1 MSGWLAQLVRAP
13 ASHAGGR
20 GFESLTAHQTSGM
33 RLIQRLTLRSTLGIV
48 ILAAVIC
55 VQPLGAQDSRPTVV
69 EQDSFRLHWVSRAV
83 GMEHYQV
90 DRHRDGL
97 FTEID
102 FEFTDRGTPVP
113 LSAELV
119 TTEEYTPLRLTV
131 EGKVARRVAID
142 LEVEVAQ
149 GRARV
154 IEGDV
159 DREVDVPGRYFTVS
173 GYAPIAVQMMM
184 LRYWET
190 HGRPGQLEVFPSGIV
205 TIESRGR
212 DTVPVG
218 DGDRLLDRYS
228 IGGLIWGHETVWA
241 DTTGTLVA
249 AVTIDGE
256 GDQFEAVRVGYE
268 EALDWFVGRAAE
280 DGLERLGELAPGEP
294 LGEQPL
300 ALVGGRVITGFGDE
314 PLEEAVV
321 LVCGDRIEAVGSQ
334 LEVVVPADARV
345 IELDGQTVAPGL
357 WDMHAHLAQVEWGPV
372 YLAAGI
378 TTVRDVGN
386 GVDFVRAM
394 RDASAAGQG
403 PAPRILVAGV
413 IFGDE
418 VATVDEAK
426 ALVRAYH
433 DAGFEQ
439 IKIYSF
445 VKPDLVPAITE
456 QAHTLGMS
464 VTGHIPQN
472 MDLFSATEA
481 GMDQVN
487 HISFV
492 EAVMVRDSE
501 GDADPVPVGPE
512 SPEGERVI
520 EWLAERRIV
529 VDPTIALYELHGRST
544 DVSIASFEPGAARV
558 APEIAGPL
566 NGIGIAPEEAD
577 AAREALERRLAVIE
591 ALHEA
596 GVVIVAGTDMAVPGH
611 SLYRELELYVEGA
624 GFTPLEALRT
634 ATSDAAAAMGL
645 KDESG
650 TIEVGKRA
658 DLIVL
663 DEDPLA
669 DISNIRSVRTVI
681 SGGRIYDS
689 AEMWRL
695 VGFTP

>member
-1 MSGWLAQLVRAP
+1 VL
-13 ASHAGGR
+13 
-20 GFESLTAHQTSGM
+20 
-33 RLIQRLTLRSTLGIV
+33 
-48 ILAAVIC
+48 
-55 VQPLGAQDSRPTVV
+55 
-69 EQDSFRLHWVSRAV
+69 
-83 GMEHYQV
+83 
-90 DRHRDGL
+90 
-97 FTEID
+97 TEID
-102 FEFTDRGTPVP
+102 FEFTDRGTSVP

-119 TTEEYTPLRLTV
+119 TAEDYTPSRLTV

-149 GRARV
+149 GKARV
-154 IEGDV
+154 TDGDV
-159 DREVDVPGRYFTVS
+159 DREVDLPSRYFTVA
-173 GYAPIAVQMMM
+173 GYAPITVQMML
-184 LRYWET
+184 LRYWEA
-190 HGRPGQLEVFPSGIV
+190 HGRPDRLQVFPSSTV

-212 DTVPVG
+212 DRVQVG
-218 DGDRLLDRYS
+218 DRARLLDRYS
-228 IGGLIWGHETVWA
+228 IGGLIWGHETVWT

-256 GDQFEAVRVGYE
+256 GDQFEAIRVGYE
-268 EALDWFVGRAAE
+268 EALEWFVARAAE
-280 DGLERLGELAPGEP
+280 DGLDRLGDLAPGEP
-294 LGEQPL
+294 LGDRPL
-300 ALVGGRVITGFGDE
+300 ALIGGRVITGVGDE
-314 PLEEAVV
+314 PLEDAVV
-321 LVCGDRIEAVGSQ
+321 LIRGGRIEAVGSRH
-334 LEVVVPADARV
+334 EVVVPADARV

-386 GVDFVRAM
+386 DVDFVRAM
-394 RDASAAGQG
+394 RDASASGQG

-418 VATVDEAK
+418 VSTVDEAK
-426 ALVRAYH
+426 ALVRSYH
-433 DAGFEQ
+433 EAGFEQ

-445 VKPDLVPAITE
+445 VKPDLVPVITE

-464 VTGHIPQN
+464 VTGHIPQG

-481 GMDQVN
+481 GMDQIN

-492 EAVMVRDSE
+492 EAVMVRNSE
-501 GDADPVPVGPE
+501 GDEDPVPVGPE
-512 SPEGERVI
+512 SPEGGRVI

-529 VDPTIALYELHGRST
+529 VDPTIALYELHGRSIDDPLT
-544 DVSIASFEPGAARV
+544 SFEPGAARV
-558 APEIAGPL
+558 APELAGPL
-566 NGIGIAPEEAD
+566 EGIGIAPEESG
-577 AAREALERRLAVIE
+577 AAREALERRFGVIK

-596 GVVIVAGTDMAVPGH
+596 GVTIVAGTDMAIPGH
-611 SLYRELELYVEGA
+611 SLYRELELYVDGA
-624 GFTPLEALRT
+624 GFTPLEALRA

-645 KDESG
+645 EDETG

-663 DEDPLA
+663 DRDPLA
-669 DISNIRSVRTVI
+669 DISNIRSVTTVI
-681 SGGRIYDS
+681 AAGRIYDS

>member
-1 MSGWLAQLVRAP
+1 
-13 ASHAGGR
+13 
-20 GFESLTAHQTSGM
+20 
-33 RLIQRLTLRSTLGIV
+33 
-48 ILAAVIC
+48 
-55 VQPLGAQDSRPTVV
+55 
-69 EQDSFRLHWVSRAV
+69 
-83 GMEHYQV
+83 MEHYQV
-90 DRHRDGL
+90 VRHGVDL
-97 FTEID
+97 LTEID
-102 FEFTDRGTPVP
+102 FEFTDRGTAVP

-119 TTEEYTPLRLTV
+119 TAEDYTPSRLTV

-142 LEVEVAQ
+142 LEVEVVQ
-149 GRARV
+149 GRVRV
-154 IEGDV
+154 TDGAE
-159 DREVDVPGRYFTVS
+159 DREVDVPDRYFTVA
-173 GYAPIAVQMMM
+173 GYAPIAVQMML
-184 LRYWET
+184 LRYWEA
-190 HGRPGQLEVFPSGIV
+190 HGRPEQLKVFPSSIV

-212 DTVPVG
+212 DSVPVG
-218 DGDRLLDRYS
+218 DRDQFLDRYS

-241 DTTGTLVA
+241 DTAGTLVA

-256 GDQFEAVRVGYE
+256 GDQFEAIRVGYE
-268 EALDWFVGRAAE
+268 KALDWFVARAAE
-280 DGLERLGELAPGEP
+280 DGLDRLGELAPGEP
-294 LGEQPL
+294 LGDRPL
-300 ALVGGRVITGFGDE
+300 ALVGGRVITGVNDE
-314 PLEEAVV
+314 AMEDAVV
-321 LVCGDRIEAVGSQ
+321 LVRGDRIEAVGSRH
-334 LEVVVPADARV
+334 EVVVPADARV
-345 IELDGQTVAPGL
+345 TELDGQTLAPGL

-386 GVDFVRAM
+386 DVDFVRAM
-394 RDASAAGQG
+394 RDASASGQG

-418 VATVDEAK
+418 VSTVDEVK
-426 ALVRAYH
+426 ALVRSY
-433 DAGFEQ
+433 DEAGFEQ

-445 VKPDLVPAITE
+445 VKPDLVSAITE
-456 QAHTLGMS
+456 QAHALGMS
-464 VTGHIPQN
+464 VTGHIPQG

-501 GDADPVPVGPE
+501 GDEDPVPVGPE
-512 SPEGERVI
+512 SPEGARVI
-520 EWLAERRIV
+520 EWLAERRVV

-566 NGIGIAPEEAD
+566 EGIGIAPEEAD
-577 AAREALERRLAVIE
+577 VAREALERRLGVIQ

-596 GVVIVAGTDMAVPGH
+596 GVAIVAGTDMAVPGH

-645 KDESG
+645 GDESG

-658 DLIVL
+658 DLIIL
-663 DEDPLA
+663 DRDPLI

-681 SGGRIYDS
+681 SRGRIHDS

>member
-1 MSGWLAQLVRAP
+1 MAVLWLAISVCGL
-13 ASHAGGR
+13 
-20 GFESLTAHQTSGM
+20 
-33 RLIQRLTLRSTLGIV
+33 
-48 ILAAVIC
+48 
-55 VQPLGAQDSRPTVV
+55 PLQAQDLDSTVV

-90 DRHRDGL
+90 VRQGVDVL
-97 FTEID
+97 TEID
-102 FEFTDRGTPVP
+102 FEFTDRGTSVP

-119 TTEEYTPLRLTV
+119 TAEDYTPSRLTV

-149 GRARV
+149 GKARV
-154 IEGDV
+154 TDGDV
-159 DREVDVPGRYFTVS
+159 DREVDLPSRYFTVA
-173 GYAPIAVQMMM
+173 GYAPITVQMML
-184 LRYWET
+184 LRYWEA
-190 HGRPGQLEVFPSGIV
+190 HGRPDRLQVFPSSTV

-212 DTVPVG
+212 DRVQVG
-218 DGDRLLDRYS
+218 DRARLLDRYS
-228 IGGLIWGHETVWA
+228 IGGLIWGHETVWT

-256 GDQFEAVRVGYE
+256 GDQFEAIRVGYE
-268 EALDWFVGRAAE
+268 EALEWFVARAAE
-280 DGLERLGELAPGEP
+280 DGLDRLGDLAPGEP
-294 LGEQPL
+294 LGDRPL
-300 ALVGGRVITGFGDE
+300 ALIGGRVITGVGDE
-314 PLEEAVV
+314 PLEDAVV
-321 LVCGDRIEAVGSQ
+321 LIRGGRIEAVGSRH
-334 LEVVVPADARV
+334 EVVVPADARV

-386 GVDFVRAM
+386 DVDFVRAM
-394 RDASAAGQG
+394 RDASASGQG

-418 VATVDEAK
+418 VSTVDEAK
-426 ALVRAYH
+426 ALVRSYH
-433 DAGFEQ
+433 EAGFEQ

-445 VKPDLVPAITE
+445 VKPDLVPVITE

-464 VTGHIPQN
+464 VTGHIPQG

-481 GMDQVN
+481 GMDQIN

-492 EAVMVRDSE
+492 EAVMVRNSE
-501 GDADPVPVGPE
+501 GDEDPVPVGPE
-512 SPEGERVI
+512 SPEGGRVI

-529 VDPTIALYELHGRST
+529 VDPTIALYELHGRSIDDPLT
-544 DVSIASFEPGAARV
+544 SFEPGAARV
-558 APEIAGPL
+558 APELAGPL
-566 NGIGIAPEEAD
+566 EGIGIAPEESG
-577 AAREALERRLAVIE
+577 AAREALERRFGVIK

-596 GVVIVAGTDMAVPGH
+596 GVTIVAGTDMAIPGH
-611 SLYRELELYVEGA
+611 SLYRELELYVDGA
-624 GFTPLEALRT
+624 GFTPLEALRA

-645 KDESG
+645 EDETG

-663 DEDPLA
+663 DRDPLA
-669 DISNIRSVRTVI
+669 DIGNIRSVTTVI
-681 SGGRIYDS
+681 AAGRIYDS

>member
-1 MSGWLAQLVRAP
+1 MLWLAGVMFA
-13 ASHAGGR
+13 
-20 GFESLTAHQTSGM
+20 
-33 RLIQRLTLRSTLGIV
+33 
-48 ILAAVIC
+48 
-55 VQPLGAQDSRPTVV
+55 QPLGAQDSRPTVV
-69 EQDSFRLHWVSRAV
+69 ERDSFRLHWVSRAV

-90 DRHRDGL
+90 VRHGVDL
-97 FTEID
+97 LTEID
-102 FEFTDRGTPVP
+102 FEFTDRGTTVP

-119 TTEEYTPLRLTV
+119 TAGDYTPSRLIV

-142 LEVEVAQ
+142 VEVDVAG

-154 IEGDV
+154 V
-159 DREVDVPGRYFTVS
+159 DGGAVRGVDVPGRYFTIA
-173 GYAPIAVQMMM
+173 GYAPIAVQMML
-184 LRYWET
+184 LRYWEA
-190 HGRPGQLEVFPSGIV
+190 HGRPEQLKVFPSSIV

-212 DTVPVG
+212 DSVPVG
-218 DGDRLLDRYS
+218 DRDQFLDRYS
-228 IGGLIWGHETVWA
+228 IGGLIWGHEMVWA
-241 DTTGTLVA
+241 DTAGTLIA

-256 GDQFEAVRVGYE
+256 GDQFEAIRVGFE
-268 EALDWFVGRAAE
+268 EALDWFVARAAE
-280 DGLERLGELAPGEP
+280 DGLDRLGELAPGEP
-294 LGEQPL
+294 LGDRPL
-300 ALVGGRVITGFGDE
+300 ALVGGRVITGVNDE
-314 PLEEAVV
+314 AMEDAVV
-321 LVCGDRIEAVGSQ
+321 LVRGGRIEAVGSRH
-334 LEVVVPADARV
+334 EVVVAADARV
-345 IELDGQTVAPGL
+345 IELDEQTVAPGL

-386 GVDFVRAM
+386 NVDFVRAM
-394 RDASAAGQG
+394 RDASASGQG

-418 VATVDEAK
+418 VSTVDEAK
-426 ALVRAYH
+426 TLVRSYH
-433 DAGFEQ
+433 EAGFEQ

-445 VKPDLVPAITE
+445 VKPDLVSAITE
-456 QAHTLGMS
+456 QAHALRMT

-472 MDLFSATEA
+472 MDLFSAVEA

-501 GDADPVPVGPE
+501 ADGDPVPVGPE
-512 SPEGERVI
+512 SPEGARVI

-544 DVSIASFEPGAARV
+544 DVSIASFEPGVARV

-577 AAREALERRLAVIE
+577 AAREALERRLATIE

-596 GVVIVAGTDMAVPGH
+596 GVAIVAGTDMAVPGH

-645 KDESG
+645 EDESG

-663 DEDPLA
+663 DRDPLA
-669 DISNIRSVRTVI
+669 DISNIRSVRTVV
-681 SGGRIYDS
+681 SRGRIYDS

>member
-1 MSGWLAQLVRAP
+1 
-13 ASHAGGR
+13 
-20 GFESLTAHQTSGM
+20 
-33 RLIQRLTLRSTLGIV
+33 
-48 ILAAVIC
+48 
-55 VQPLGAQDSRPTVV
+55 
-69 EQDSFRLHWVSRAV
+69 
-83 GMEHYQV
+83 MEHYRVIRQG
-90 DRHRDGL
+90 DGL
-97 FTEID
+97 LTEID
-102 FEFTDRGTPVP
+102 FEFKDRGTPVP
-113 LSAELV
+113 LSAELL
-119 TTEEYTPLRLTV
+119 TTEDYTPFRLTV
-131 EGKVARRVAID
+131 VGKVARRVTID
-142 LEVEVAQ
+142 LDVEVAE

-154 IEGDV
+154 TDGDV
-159 DREVDVPGRYFTVS
+159 DREVDVPDRYFTVS
-173 GYAPIAVQMMM
+173 GYAPITVQMML
-184 LRYWET
+184 LRYWGA
-190 HGRPGQLEVFPSGIV
+190 HGRPDQLEVFPTGMV

-218 DGDRLLDRYS
+218 GRDRSLDRYS

-241 DTTGTLVA
+241 DTTGTLVVV
-249 AVTIDGE
+249 VTIDGE
-256 GDQFEAVRVGYE
+256 GDQFEAIRVGYE
-268 EALDWFVGRAAE
+268 DALDWFVARAAE
-280 DGLERLGELAPGEP
+280 DGLDRLGELAPGEP

-300 ALVGGRVITGFGDE
+300 ALVGGRVITGVGNE
-314 PLEEAVV
+314 ALEDAVV
-321 LVCGDRIEAVGSQ
+321 LVRGDRIEAVGNRE
-334 LEVVVPADARV
+334 EVVVPANARV

-386 GVDFVRAM
+386 DIDFVRAM
-394 RDASAAGQG
+394 RDASASGQG

-418 VATVDEAK
+418 VSTVDEAK

-433 DAGFEQ
+433 NARFEQ

-456 QAHTLGMS
+456 QAHALGMS
-464 VTGHIPQN
+464 VTGHIPQG

-492 EAVMVRDSE
+492 AAVMVRDSE
-501 GDADPVPVGPE
+501 AGGDPVPVGPG
-512 SPEGERVI
+512 SLEGAGVI

-544 DVSIASFEPGAARV
+544 DEPIASFEPGAARV
-558 APEIAGPL
+558 APELAGPL
-566 NGIGIAPEEAD
+566 EGIGRPPDEAE
-577 AAREALERRLAVIE
+577 AAREAHERRLAILR

-596 GVVIVAGTDMAVPGH
+596 GVPIVAGTDMAIPGH
-611 SLYRELELYVEGA
+611 SLYRELELYVEA
-624 GFTPLEALRT
+624 GFTPIEALRAAT
-634 ATSDAAAAMGL
+634 AAAAAAMGL
-645 KDESG
+645 EDESG

-663 DEDPLA
+663 EKDPLA
-669 DISNIRSVRTVI
+669 DINNIRSVRTVI